1 MDEDSP
7 KWIGAWWI
15 GFVVVGAWLLLL
27 APFMTLFPAV
37 IHTPGTKSTDAEKV
51 RRELAAEKTP
61 TSLIEWLEEVKVVIG
76 RLIRRRIYVLHVVAT
91 SLILAAIIGFAT
103 FLPKYFEFVFRQ
115 RASTSGLAG
124 PAAKSGAAVIGF
136 LLAGFVVGKFQP
148 RPRK

>member
-15 GFVVVGAWLLLL
+15 GCVLVGAWLLLL

-37 IHTPGTKSTDAEKV
+37 IPSPETRNTDAQKV
-51 RRELAAEKTP
+51 QKELAAEKTP
-61 TSLIEWLEEVKVVIG
+61 SNIKEWLDEVKAVIQ
-76 RLIRRRIYVLHVVAT
+76 RLVRNKIYVFHVLAT
-91 SLILAAIIGFAT
+91 TLILAAIIGFAT

-115 RASTSGLAG
+115 RASTSGIVG
-124 PAAKSGAAVIGF
+124 PAAKSGASVIGF
-136 LLAGFVVGKFQP
+136 LLAGFLVGKFQP